1 MTAFWISPT
10 ASFLV
15 AALFP
20 SIAPKAWSYSST
32 TDQRGNIY
40 CQKAEKMSAKHC
52 RMQRY
57 ESGYKCHLLGHDLPI
72 KAPYPITSRHTEPIA
87 VQQRMSHGVRKII
100 FWYLAQVDSD
110 CPIGQKLE
118 EGEDFEVR
126 WVREEVA
133 PSTMS
138 FAEDR
143 KIVEKALSAL
153 SFSPSEFRTLD
164 SSAP

>member
-1 MTAFWISPT
+1 MMTSCNDRILDFSDSSVLSSGTVSIDS
-10 ASFLV
+10 SNGLV
-15 AALFP
+15 LLLYHRPKGEYLLPKGRKNVGETLQDAAVRE
-20 SIAPKAWSYSST
+20 T
-32 TDQRGNIY
+32 M
-40 CQKAEKMSAKHC
+40 E
-52 RMQRY
+52 

-153 SFSPSEFRTLD
+153 
-164 SSAP
+164 